1 MEALF
6 GTSPAV
12 FLGLTVILVGGCS
25 MLAGR
30 AMAENWR
37 GPWHVVGA
45 AFGLTLADRFLVYA
59 LFDGEL
65 LSLRGFVIDFLVLLA
80 LGLLS
85 YRITRVE
92 RMVRQYPWKYRKRS
106 LLSYAEIGPS

>member
-1 MEALF
+1 MEALL
-6 GTSPAV
+6 GTSPLV

-37 GPWHVVGA
+37 GPWQVAGA

-65 LSLRGFVIDFLVLLA
+65 LSPQGFVVDFLVLLG

-85 YRITRVE
+85 YRIARVE

-106 LLSYAEIGPS
+106 LLSYVEIGPS